1 MTIMRL
7 SVILNFMNNII
18 LVGFMGTGKSV
29 VGKKLAAKLDRDFV
43 ELDDMIEAREKM
55 SIKDIFEKKG
65 EPYFRLV
72 EKEVVK
78 EASQRK
84 NIVISAGGG
93 AIVDEENFKNLKN
106 SGTMICLKAFPETIL
121 KRTKNLKTRP
131 LLNVPDP
138 KKKIEELLKKR
149 KPYYNKADFSI
160 DTDSLSILDIVL
172 KIMTAVSYS

>member
-1 MTIMRL
+1 MR
-7 SVILNFMNNII
+7 NII

-29 VGKKLAAKLDRDFV
+29 VGELLAKKTNMDFV
-43 ELDDMIEAREKM
+43 ELDEMIETREKM

-72 EKEVVK
+72 EKEIVK
-78 EASQRK
+78 EASARN

-93 AIVDEENFKNLKN
+93 AVIDEENFKNLKN
-106 SGTMICLKAFPETIL
+106 SGIVICLQARPETIL

-138 KKKIEELLKKR
+138 KKKIEELLAKR
-149 KPYYNKADFSI
+149 APYYEKADHHI
-160 DTDSLSILDIVL
+160 DTDNLTIEQIAE
-172 KIMTAVSYS
+172 KIKELTQP